1 MLCQNNNSKINE
13 AALEIAKSVCEVE
26 AIVDSYLRKGLPQ
39 GCLEEAIHAIFQA
52 RTFAAGMQYQA
63 EVQSGE
69 VTK

>member
-1 MLCQNNNSKINE
+1 MEPTSSEQ
-13 AALEIAKSVCEVE
+13 LEDRFAREVE
-26 AIVDSYLRKGLPQ
+26 AIVDSYLRKGLAQ